1 MFLFAAEWAER
12 RCLDSGVWEG
22 PPPSDASDAAAAAV
36 ALQNDADD
44 MQQGWTNYSQCF
56 LPEIRDLMKRLD
68 SGSGQDA
75 EVIHLRIISILYDQQ
90 RVAKEPRIS
99 RRIIGRNS
107 PMLLE

>member
-1 MFLFAAEWAER
+1 LFLFAAEWAER

-44 MQQGWTNYSQCF
+44 MQQQGWTNYSQCF

-75 EVIHLRIISILYDQQ
+75 EVIHLRTYLDCMTKGWPKS
-90 RVAKEPRIS
+90 
-99 RRIIGRNS
+99 
-107 PMLLE
+107 LEFLGGLSE